1 MIRYIE
7 HPTSEEF
14 DLAVIGGGISGA
26 CVAYEAASRGLS
38 VALFEKNDFGGATS
52 SATSKLIHGGLRYL
66 NYFEFGLVRE
76 SLRERRILED
86 IAPNLVYP
94 LPFLIP
100 NYRGVTTNRWVLK
113 AGMILYDLLS
123 FDRGWTV
130 HESKRLPYHHT
141 IDAQAARKIA
151 PLLPEEKLTGAHIYY
166 DCQSIFPERLTL
178 SFLKSAE
185 AHGAKLSNYS
195 AVTAFGRSEQGRITS
210 ISVRDVLNGK
220 ETQVRSKLVI
230 NSAGPWASRLLEE
243 AAGKASD
250 HPLRMSEGI
259 HLLVPQFSQT
269 HALVMMTPSHRHF
282 FIIPWRGRSL
292 VGTTDREFVGNP
304 DDYRVSEQSIREFL
318 GDINQTFGKEVL
330 KFSDIQHAYGGLRPL
345 TDTHTESTY
354 SSSRK
359 YEVLDGERDGNAG
372 LITVEGGK
380 YTTSRNLAEGV
391 LRMVKKKLGRKIP
404 ATSTRKKPLSGSEM
418 YSIRQFVE
426 DARSGN
432 PGFDKDTLEFLAR
445 AFGTAYKEVLS
456 LAAEN
461 QAFKERITSDG
472 EILAEVVYAVRKEM
486 ARHLLDVVLRRTGVG
501 DLGLPPDEIL
511 QKIAR
516 VMADEL
522 SWTDVKMQSEIADAK
537 RYLTLPG
544 KSK

>member
-195 AVTAFGRSEQGRITS
+195 AATAFGRSEQGRITS

-230 NSAGPWASRLLEE
+230 NSAGPWA
-243 AAGKASD
+243 
-250 HPLRMSEGI
+250 
-259 HLLVPQFSQT
+259 
-269 HALVMMTPSHRHF
+269 
-282 FIIPWRGRSL
+282 
-292 VGTTDREFVGNP
+292 
-304 DDYRVSEQSIREFL
+304 
-318 GDINQTFGKEVL
+318 
-330 KFSDIQHAYGGLRPL
+330 
-345 TDTHTESTY
+345 
-354 SSSRK
+354 
-359 YEVLDGERDGNAG
+359 
-372 LITVEGGK
+372 
-380 YTTSRNLAEGV
+380 
-391 LRMVKKKLGRKIP
+391 
-404 ATSTRKKPLSGSEM
+404 
-418 YSIRQFVE
+418 
-426 DARSGN
+426 
-432 PGFDKDTLEFLAR
+432 
-445 AFGTAYKEVLS
+445 
-456 LAAEN
+456 
-461 QAFKERITSDG
+461 
-472 EILAEVVYAVRKEM
+472 
-486 ARHLLDVVLRRTGVG
+486 
-501 DLGLPPDEIL
+501 
-511 QKIAR
+511 
-516 VMADEL
+516 
-522 SWTDVKMQSEIADAK
+522 
-537 RYLTLPG
+537 
-544 KSK
+544 

>member
-1 MIRYIE
+1 
-7 HPTSEEF
+7 
-14 DLAVIGGGISGA
+14 
-26 CVAYEAASRGLS
+26 
-38 VALFEKNDFGGATS
+38 
-52 SATSKLIHGGLRYL
+52 
-66 NYFEFGLVRE
+66 
-76 SLRERRILED
+76 
-86 IAPNLVYP
+86 
-94 LPFLIP
+94 
-100 NYRGVTTNRWVLK
+100 
-113 AGMILYDLLS
+113 
-123 FDRGWTV
+123 
-130 HESKRLPYHHT
+130 
-141 IDAQAARKIA
+141 
-151 PLLPEEKLTGAHIYY
+151 
-166 DCQSIFPERLTL
+166 
-178 SFLKSAE
+178 
-185 AHGAKLSNYS
+185 
-195 AVTAFGRSEQGRITS
+195 
-210 ISVRDVLNGK
+210 
-220 ETQVRSKLVI
+220 
-230 NSAGPWASRLLEE
+230 
-243 AAGKASD
+243 
-250 HPLRMSEGI
+250 
-259 HLLVPQFSQT
+259 
-269 HALVMMTPSHRHF
+269 
-282 FIIPWRGRSL
+282 
-292 VGTTDREFVGNP
+292 
-304 DDYRVSEQSIREFL
+304 SEQSIREFL
-318 GDINQTFGKEVL
+318 ADINQTFGKEVL

-445 AFGTAYKEVLS
+445 AFGTAYKEVLA